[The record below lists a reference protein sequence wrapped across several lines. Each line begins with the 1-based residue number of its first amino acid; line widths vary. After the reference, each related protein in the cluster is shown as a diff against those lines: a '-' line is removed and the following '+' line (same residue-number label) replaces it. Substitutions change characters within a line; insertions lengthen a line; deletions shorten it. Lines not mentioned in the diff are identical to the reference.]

1 MRRGLFSGLWVGLL
15 LAGTWLPGSPATAQD
30 VVAVLSYDSPA
41 YREAL
46 AGFEEVY
53 GHPVPTFTLSKGDIH
68 VPKTAKVVVAFGGKA
83 VSYPYSADTT
93 LVYCLTPMFWVG
105 PEQPAVR
112 RVRITVATRLDA
124 LLPKLKEIQP
134 GLKRLA
140 VLVVTRSTKND
151 EYHRELIRVARAN
164 GVEARIETLSQA
176 DDLPDRLRSLA
187 GKIDAIWM
195 PPDPLLVTPAAFAVA
210 KEFAR
215 SNNMPLYAPVDSLVD
230 KGATASFV
238 SSFREIGRTAG
249 RVAAQAEA
257 GALGNIEA
265 VYPDRY
271 ELTVNVTAAAESG
284 LTIPLEVVK
293 KADRVIP

>member
-1 MRRGLFSGLWVGLL
+1 MKPSARSITLALL
-15 LAGTWLPGSPATAQD
+15 LAFVGSGWIPLANAED
-30 VVAVLSYDSPA
+30 VVAVLSSESPA

-46 AGFEEVY
+46 AGFEE
-53 GHPVPTFTLSKGDIH
+53 GFGRSVPTFTLSKNELH
-68 VPKTAKVVVAFGGKA
+68 LPNSTKVVVAFGGKA
-83 VSYPYSADTT
+83 ATYPYPDGTT

-105 PEQPAVR
+105 PEQHAGR
-112 RVRITVATRLDA
+112 RIRISVATRLDA

-140 VLVVTRSTKND
+140 VFVVMRSAIND
-151 EYHRELIRVARAN
+151 EYHRELIRVARAI
-164 GVEARIETLSQA
+164 GIEARIEYLSQA

-195 PPDPLLVTPAAFAVA
+195 PPDPLLVTPTAFAVA

-215 SNNMPLYAPVDSLVD
+215 SNNTPLYVPVDSLVD

-238 SSFREIGRTAG
+238 SSFRESGRTTGRIAAKVVAG
-249 RVAAQAEA
+249 T
-257 GALGNIEA
+257 LGNVEA

-271 ELTVNVTAAAESG
+271 ELTINLTAAAQSG
-284 LTIPLEVVK
+284 LTIPPDIVK
-293 KADRVIP
+293 KAERVVP